1 MTKPNTPSKHKFTFL
16 YGNYVHGNGIFIL
29 AMDKDEIYSDVTVNL
44 YPYRA
49 LEPDSN
55 CVHIPD
61 SIDPVLYEQIKEQLI
76 LAEID
81 TVSYGNFD
89 STAKLVRLKPDW
101 KSHCKPLNV

>member
-1 MTKPNTPSKHKFTFL
+1 MTNKCKKTNHRFTLL

-49 LEPDSN
+49 LKPDSN
-55 CVHIPD
+55 YIHIPD

-81 TVSYGNFD
+81 TVPYGNFD

-101 KSHCKPLNV
+101 KTHCKPMDE